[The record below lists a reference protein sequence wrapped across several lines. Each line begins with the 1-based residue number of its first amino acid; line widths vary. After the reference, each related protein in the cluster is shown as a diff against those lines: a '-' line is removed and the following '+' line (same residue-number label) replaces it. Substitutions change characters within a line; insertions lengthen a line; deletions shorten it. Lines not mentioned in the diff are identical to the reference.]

1 MSILVRLLVDRA
13 EHCFL
18 FDPHYAL
25 AKSHW
30 QQVVTEGHS
39 KLVVME
45 ALRCP
50 LPNVNNGE
58 DNALFK
64 SLIGTLL
71 KCPGPG
77 HCADPLGICK
87 AGFFQVTVPES
98 SKQTHESELPDW
110 ISWLKCP
117 QRNRFVSSR
126 CPLRVSRRTHA
137 DNVASTFSCRLQ
149 WKARRAEIQY
159 LAKDAAA
166 LCDDAKRIPVL
177 ADTTLL
183 RAFHGGSTV
192 QPARTDSAA
201 QPVYT
206 LPTWRLLLCLNQMWM
221 KKSGQAFPRFAPM
234 VLQYMGH
241 GIHHPHQMSLAQFS
255 AYHLRQ
261 VIYNLDMLTIART
274 TKLTATS
281 KEKVE
286 DETTEEVNTKNNAV
300 ETEFHGGEQ
309 IDEPEDEDVCA
320 EAWRPMF
327 NLPHDRLT
335 AILARHSEVA
345 AASKKGKKSAAVK
358 QMKIFDDCFHTCLL
372 YTSPSPRDRG

>member
-1 MSILVRLLVDRA
+1 MGLLVDRA

-117 QRNRFVSSR
+117 QRNRFLPRR

-149 WKARRAEIQY
+149 WKARRAEI
-159 LAKDAAA
+159 
-166 LCDDAKRIPVL
+166 
-177 ADTTLL
+177 
-183 RAFHGGSTV
+183 
-192 QPARTDSAA
+192 
-201 QPVYT
+201 
-206 LPTWRLLLCLNQMWM
+206 
-221 KKSGQAFPRFAPM
+221 
-234 VLQYMGH
+234 
-241 GIHHPHQMSLAQFS
+241 
-255 AYHLRQ
+255 
-261 VIYNLDMLTIART
+261 
-274 TKLTATS
+274 
-281 KEKVE
+281 E
-286 DETTEEVNTKNNAV
+286 
-300 ETEFHGGEQ
+300 
-309 IDEPEDEDVCA
+309 
-320 EAWRPMF
+320 
-327 NLPHDRLT
+327 
-335 AILARHSEVA
+335 
-345 AASKKGKKSAAVK
+345 
-358 QMKIFDDCFHTCLL
+358 
-372 YTSPSPRDRG
+372 